1 MEKVQ
6 RVHKRTETDNEG
18 RTVIH
23 WFIQTQKNHH
33 ALTFFK
39 KFPKVISFFEEDNV
53 ASYADDTIPYSN
65 SKNVV
70 TILENIETKEKEVF
84 N

>member
-33 ALTFFK
+33 ALTFFQQ
-39 KFPKVISFFEEDNV
+39 
-53 ASYADDTIPYSN
+53 IPQGYF
-65 SKNVV
+65 
-70 TILENIETKEKEVF
+70 IF
-84 N
+84 